1 MGQPA
6 FKLPEPEFEPEA
18 AQSKASEPH
27 AAMDDCCADELS
39 HAVAHEWLELES
51 LLPWTDTLPPA
62 GERPFPVTRSYRWAD
77 HEGGDMVCEVTVH
90 ELPDRSG
97 HLVRRTCVIKRG

>member
-6 FKLPEPEFEPEA
+6 YKLPEPEFAHDEPA
-18 AQSKASEPH
+18 APH
-27 AAMDDCCADELS
+27 TAMEDCCSDELS

-51 LLPWTDTLPPA
+51 LLPWTDTLPA
-62 GERPFPVTRSYRWAD
+62 DHRRPHPVTRSYRWAD
-77 HEGGDMVCEVTVH
+77 LEGGDMVCEVTVH

-97 HLVRRTCVIKRG
+97 HVIRRSCVIKRG